1 MVQKILKGLL
11 LAAVFGGVVFLITKD
26 IGTAGLIALVMFMSM
41 FVQSREQK
49 LEKVS
54 KYTKQSKNSKK

>member
-11 LAAVFGGVVFLITKD
+11 LAVIFGGIVFLITKD

-41 FVQSREQK
+41 FVQSKEQK
-49 LEKVS
+49 VEKVM
-54 KYTKQSKNSKK
+54 KHTKEGKKSKK